1 MKKSVTCSEIRG
13 HIRAPSSK
21 SSLQRLV
28 AFSWL
33 AAGETEILN
42 PDYCSDVV
50 SAIGVIEKLGASV
63 SRGSSSLIINSSREG
78 HTAPSLQSS
87 GDSQNIIRLD
97 CGESGLAIRMFSP
110 LVSLLEGTYELA
122 AGGSLMS
129 RPTGMITKTLSAFG
143 VKISDNGGF
152 PPVRISGPLPGGNAV
167 IDGSLSSQIL
177 TGLLA
182 ALPAAANDSEVKVL
196 NLKSR
201 PYIDMTIELASRFGC
216 SIENSSYEVFR
227 VKGRQKYKSPG
238 RIEAEG
244 DWSSA
249 AFLLAA
255 GALAGEVRVKNLRPD
270 SKQAD
275 RAVME
280 VLKVCGADIITGDGY
295 IEARNPGKPL
305 SAFEFDAT
313 DSPDLFPPLAALAS
327 RCRGTSVIHGA
338 ERLKHKESDRETS
351 LITEFAKGGV
361 KIESDGRTMK
371 ITGGSGIRG
380 FSGDSHNDHRIA
392 MALAVSALAGS
403 GKVEIENAQAVSKSW
418 PGFFEDL
425 KSIGGNIDE

>member
-1 MKKSVTCSEIRG
+1 MKKSVTCSEIKG
-13 HIRAPSSK
+13 SIKAPSSK
-21 SSLQRLV
+21 SALQRLLSF
-28 AFSWL
+28 AWL
-33 AAGETEILN
+33 AEGETEILN

-50 SAIGVIEKLGASV
+50 SAMGIIEKLGASV
-63 SRGSSSLIINSSREG
+63 SRGSSSLIINSAGKRRSG
-78 HTAPSLQSS
+78 GSGQSTLT
-87 GDSQNIIRLD
+87 LD

-110 LVSLLEGTYELA
+110 IVSLLEGNFELA

-129 RPTGMITKTLSAFG
+129 RPTGMITKTLSALG
-143 VKISDNGGF
+143 VKVSDNGGF
-152 PPVRISGPLPGGNAV
+152 PPVRICGPLPGGNAV

-182 ALPAAANDSEVKVL
+182 ALPEAQRNSELKVL

-201 PYIDMTIELASRFGC
+201 PYIDMTIELAGIFGC
-216 SIENSSYEVFR
+216 SIENFNYEVFR
-227 VKGRQKYKSPG
+227 IRGRQKYKSPG

-255 GALAGEVRVKNLRPD
+255 GALAGEVRVENLRID

-280 VLKVCGADIITGDGY
+280 VLRQCGADIKTGDGFV
-295 IEARNPGKPL
+295 EVKKPGKPL
-305 SAFEFDAT
+305 SAFEFDAA
-313 DSPDLFPPLAALAS
+313 DSPDLFPPLVALAS
-327 RCRGTSVIHGA
+327 RCRGISVIHGA

-351 LITEFAKGGV
+351 LIKEFAKGGV
-361 KIESDGRTMK
+361 AIESDGRSMR

-380 FSGDSHNDHRIA
+380 FRGDSHNDHRIA

-403 GKVEIENAQAVSKSW
+403 GRVEIENAQAVAKSW

-425 KSIGGNIDE
+425 KSIGGYIDE